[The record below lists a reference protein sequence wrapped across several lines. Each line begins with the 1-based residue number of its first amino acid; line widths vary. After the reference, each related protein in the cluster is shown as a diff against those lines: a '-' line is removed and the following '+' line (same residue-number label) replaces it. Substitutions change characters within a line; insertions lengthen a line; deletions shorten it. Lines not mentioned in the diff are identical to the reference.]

1 MQKRMWYVTNTCM
14 RRVFPE
20 FHHKSIKHLW
30 NEKYGIDATW
40 WEDDGN
46 MMRPKSP
53 DVPSLHSWPSE
64 IAWWVWE
71 AVASP
76 PAGTI
81 LPSLAPVRPQP
92 CKAAEISW
100 ESMCHDVSHDVI
112 MMSGGM
118 SMAWSKHLRILDWW
132 ILGWVC
138 VGSCSVG
145 HAKQDSRRNIFRAS
159 KSTMIL

>member
-1 MQKRMWYVTNTCM
+1 MQKRMWYVTDTCM

-30 NEKYGIDATW
+30 NGIDMELMGRW
-40 WEDDGN
+40 WEHDATEV
-46 MMRPKSP
+46 PCP
-53 DVPSLHSWPSE
+53 QPSLLAFWDRLVSLRSCCFTACGHDFTFSGSCKTTALQGSWDQLRKHVS
-64 IAWWVWE
+64 WW
-71 AVASP
+71 
-76 PAGTI
+76 
-81 LPSLAPVRPQP
+81 
-92 CKAAEISW
+92 
-100 ESMCHDVSHDVI
+100 HDVSHDVI

-145 HAKQDSRRNIFRAS
+145 HAKQDLRRNIFRYFQG
-159 KSTMIL
+159 LL